1 MRRVSAIHR
10 SLRTLASLTLVA
22 ALGLALLTTA
32 PAQGQDRSGTAIG
45 GQIGSPAGLTLKID
59 QGGGPAIDLLAA
71 FDLDNFFFLNGHLLF
86 EESVGEEEGLH
97 VLYGPGA
104 FVGIHD
110 RPADRSDEV
119 GLGLSGTLGL
129 GFYVRQFEIYLRVTP
144 RLEVLPSTGG
154 DIGGGLGARWFF

>member
-1 MRRVSAIHR
+1 MRLFSSAYR
-10 SLRTLASLTLVA
+10 SLWTLTSFALTA
-22 ALGLALLTTA
+22 ALGLALLA
-32 PAQGQDRSGTAIG
+32 AGPAQSQDRSGTAIG

-86 EESVGEEEGLH
+86 EEGVGQEAGLH

-104 FVGIHD
+104 FVGVHD
-110 RPADRSDEV
+110 RPTGQSDEV